1 LRSRRESC
9 CGSRCPLLYSSASQ
23 AAGGGQLKYLRIILA
38 VALACMLAARSAVA
52 EERVDIEL
60 VLAVD
65 ASGSVNPRE
74 FELQLSGIANAFRDE
89 SIQQAIVSGS
99 HRRIAVSL
107 LVWSDAAFNV
117 YSTKWY
123 ILSDAASADGF
134 AEVVESHRKR
144 SGGGTGIG
152 NGLAF
157 AVRSIAGN
165 GIEGTRR
172 IVDVSGDGPETTPWF
187 RKGIVLP
194 EARALAQRDGV
205 MVNGLAILN
214 DFPKLDTW
222 YRKNVKSGPGS
233 FVMRAAN
240 YEDFAVAIREK
251 LWREITVIIS
261 DNGSAVPSEFALK

>member
-1 LRSRRESC
+1 MDALR
-9 CGSRCPLLYSSASQ
+9 AT
-23 AAGGGQLKYLRIILA
+23 GGGQLKHLWIILA
-38 VALACMLAARSAVA
+38 IVLLSTLAPRPGIGA
-52 EERVDIEL
+52 ERVDVEL

-74 FELQLSGIANAFRDE
+74 FQLQLTGIANAFRDK
-89 SIQQAIVSGS
+89 SIQQAIISGS

-123 ILSDAASADGF
+123 VLSDPGSAEEF
-134 AEVVESHRKR
+134 AQVVENYPKR
-144 SGGGTGIG
+144 EGGGTGIG
-152 NGLAF
+152 NGLAY

-172 IVDVSGDGPETTPWF
+172 IVDVSGDGPETPPWF
-187 RKGIVLP
+187 GKGIVLP
-194 EARALAQRDGV
+194 QARALAQREGV
-205 MVNGLAILN
+205 TVNGLAILN

-222 YRKNVKSGPGS
+222 YREHVKSGPGS
-233 FVMRAAN
+233 FVMQATD
-240 YEDFAVAIREK
+240 YVDFAVAIREK

-261 DNGSAVPSEFALK
+261 DGLPVLPGKFALK

>member
-1 LRSRRESC
+1 MRSLT
-9 CGSRCPLLYSSASQ
+9 GLDIHLLWLNALQ
-23 AAGGGQLKYLRIILA
+23 AAGGDRLKYFWIILA
-38 VALACMLAARSAVA
+38 IVLSCMPAPRLAIAQ
-52 EERVDIEL
+52 ERVDIEL

-74 FELQLSGIANAFRDE
+74 FQLQLSGIANAFRDD

-99 HRRIAVSL
+99 HRRIAASL

-123 ILSDAASADGF
+123 ILSDAASADRF
-134 AEVVESHRKR
+134 AEVVESYQKR

-152 NGLAF
+152 NGLAY
-157 AVRSIAGN
+157 AVRSIAAN

-194 EARALAQRDGV
+194 QARALAQRDGI

-214 DFPKLDTW
+214 DFPELDTW
-222 YRKNVKSGPGS
+222 YRENVKSGPGS

-251 LWREITVIIS
+251 LWREITVIVS
-261 DNGSAVPSEFALK
+261 DNGSAVSSKFALK

>member
-1 LRSRRESC
+1 MKHSLISVV
-9 CGSRCPLLYSSASQ
+9 
-23 AAGGGQLKYLRIILA
+23 
-38 VALACMLAARSAVA
+38 VALLCALVPGSVSAA
-52 EERVDIEL
+52 ERVDVEL

-74 FELQLSGIANAFRDE
+74 FELQLSGIANAFRDK

-123 ILSDAASADGF
+123 VLSDAGSAEAF
-134 AEVVESHRKR
+134 ARVVESYPKR
-144 SGGGTGIG
+144 EGGGTGIG

-157 AVRSIAGN
+157 AVRSINSN
-165 GIEGTRR
+165 GLEGTRR
-172 IVDVSGDGPETTPWF
+172 IVDVSGDGPETPPWF
-187 RKGIVLP
+187 GEGIILP
-194 EARALAQRDGV
+194 QARALALREGV
-205 MVNGLAILN
+205 TVNGLAILN
-214 DFPKLDTW
+214 DFPKLDQW
-222 YRKNVKSGPGS
+222 YRENVKTGPGS
-233 FVMRAAN
+233 FVMRATD

-261 DNGSAVPSEFALK
+261 DGRQYLPNKFARK